1 MTRRGRGRAATKMT
15 TDRGGAEGAEAEA
28 GVAAAAA
35 AGLPPLPDHVRP
47 MIEGVAETS
56 AGGVAAAAAEVGAEM
71 REIGGDTGEIG
82 TAIVITT
89 DGRGGAAARVARSAI
104 EREGEGIAIDATRG
118 SDRGREKG
126 AAPLREE
133 EMMRPRP
140 HRPRPSHWVPRRLAS
155 TSRPRGCAPCRRTSR
170 IDRAPNTS
178 E

>member
-28 GVAAAAA
+28 GIAAA

-71 REIGGDTGEIG
+71 RGIGGDTGEIG
-82 TAIVITT
+82 TTIVIT

-104 EREGEGIAIDATRG
+104 ERGGEGIAIDATRG
-118 SDRGREKG
+118 
-126 AAPLREE
+126 
-133 EMMRPRP
+133 
-140 HRPRPSHWVPRRLAS
+140 
-155 TSRPRGCAPCRRTSR
+155 
-170 IDRAPNTS
+170 
-178 E
+178 

>member
-28 GVAAAAA
+28 GIAAA

-71 REIGGDTGEIG
+71 REIGEIG
-82 TAIVITT
+82 TAIVIIT

-104 EREGEGIAIDATRG
+104 ERGGEGIAIDATRG

>member
-1 MTRRGRGRAATKMT
+1 MTRRGRGRAATKMM

-28 GVAAAAA
+28 GIAAA

-71 REIGGDTGEIG
+71 REIGEIG
-82 TAIVITT
+82 TAIVIIT

-104 EREGEGIAIDATRG
+104 ERGGEGIAIDATRG